1 MMKTINAQQL
11 RISGCSHVDVPYT
24 TPMRKKWN
32 YGLWLCLS
40 LLALIGSGCGGFS
53 ATRSISPA
61 TFLLPGLLHNTNPA
75 QETPSLTEPLP
86 AETPAHKQF
95 EPVLLADAQ
104 F

>member
-1 MMKTINAQQL
+1 MQ
-11 RISGCSHVDVPYT
+11 
-24 TPMRKKWN
+24 KKWN
-32 YGLWLCLS
+32 SGLLMSLS
-40 LLALIGSGCGGFS
+40 LLALIGSGCGGIN
-53 ATRSISPA
+53 ATKTISPA

-86 AETPAHKQF
+86 AETPAHNQF

>member
-1 MMKTINAQQL
+1 
-11 RISGCSHVDVPYT
+11 
-24 TPMRKKWN
+24 MRKKWN
-32 YGLWLCLS
+32 CWLCLS
-40 LLALIGSGCGGFS
+40 LSFVALVGSGCGGIN
-53 ATRSISPA
+53 ATRTISPA

-86 AETPAHKQF
+86 AVIPAHNKF